1 MCNLFF
7 LFRQFFQECYNPK
20 IEHVVSLFHK
30 QCDTLN
36 SKNPFVLEP
45 DDPNFAP
52 ALLRPECQL
61 VALLAHMCRMQQAM
75 GNLLSEASKAL
86 YQAMLA
92 PTIKF
97 HKLMAMA

>member
-1 MCNLFF
+1 MKIVFKFSL
-7 LFRQFFQECYNPK
+7 QFFRECYNPK
-20 IEHVVSLFHK
+20 IEHVVSMFYK

-45 DDPNFAP
+45 DDPNFSP

-61 VALLAHMCRMQQAM
+61 VALLAHMCRMSPVM
-75 GNLLSEASKAL
+75 GSLLTETSKAL
-86 YQAMLA
+86 YQAMLS
-92 PTIKF
+92 PSLKF